1 MQKTALVV
9 RGNEFAL
16 CRSDRNV
23 TEYLSLMGDKVDSK
37 G

>member
-1 MQKTALVV
+1 VYLLSGIT
-9 RGNEFAL
+9 EFGD
-16 CRSDRNV
+16 CNTDRNV